1 MLRSYVQ
8 QHVRKEIKQM
18 HG

>member
-1 MLRSYVQ
+1 MQRSYVQ